1 FAVSRSRGLCLVAT
15 TRPRYCETSIPK
27 QPINPATVY
36 HSPPPTPH
44 AHSYTIP
51 EVMDLDI
58 FFSISQTEVDGYIP
72 SERVMFENFFEQVI
86 LADRLGFGTAWVAE
100 SHLSTEVQKSNPGAV
115 IPHFVGEIGLNTDI
129 LQLGH
134 RIFARTRRIGVGSAI
149 MNILCNGGPIAAAE
163 RIKTFLALH
172 GLDPE
177 ERRLFTVGFA
187 AGRFPFINI
196 PYGIV
201 PRTPVEE
208 AAWPVVKNKIF
219 EEATEIFLR
228 LLRGETLSSSMIA
241 NRSLQRKDFR
251 SDSDWQRVVDV
262 FGQDFGEIPLAPRWV
277 FPNLKIVPQEP
288 RMDLL
293 QLSIGSHDA
302 ATQVFANTILPVGV
316 FNLSITPGDEIRKTN
331 ERMATAYHP
340 AGGGWQRRLMPR
352 TVLVF
357 INDSDPSRAPE
368 EARAA
373 LTNYWRAL
381 EGTLDEEKVR
391 SATNNAL
398 IGSAEMIVKQVAE
411 RFHHDDRLMLWFDF
425 NNHDSKRVMKNM
437 DDFMTKVAPA
447 ISR

>member
-1 FAVSRSRGLCLVAT
+1 M
-15 TRPRYCETSIPK
+15 E
-27 QPINPATVY
+27 
-36 HSPPPTPH
+36 
-44 AHSYTIP
+44 
-51 EVMDLDI
+51 LDI
-58 FFSISQTEVDGYIP
+58 FFSISQTEVDGYVP
-72 SERVMFENFFEQVI
+72 SERVMFENFFEQVS

-134 RIFARTRRIGVGSAI
+134 RIFARTKRIGVGSAI

-163 RIKTFLALH
+163 RVRTFLMLH
-172 GLDPE
+172 GLDPD
-177 ERRLFTVGFA
+177 ERRLLTVGFA

-201 PRTPVEE
+201 PRSPIEE

-228 LLRGETLSSSMIA
+228 LLRGETISSSMIA
-241 NRSLQRKDFR
+241 SRSLRREDFR
-251 SDSDWQRVVDV
+251 SDADWQKVVDR
-262 FGQDFGEIPLAPRWV
+262 FGKPTDEIALAPRWV
-277 FPNLKIVPQEP
+277 FPNLKIIPQES
-288 RMDLL
+288 RLDLL
-293 QLSIGSHDA
+293 RLSIGSHDA
-302 ATQVFANTILPVGV
+302 ATQLFANTILPVGV

-331 ERMATAYHP
+331 ERMASAYHP
-340 AGGGWQRRLMPR
+340 DGGGWQRRLMPR

-357 INDSDPSRAPE
+357 INDDPVRASE

-391 SATNNAL
+391 RATDNAL
-398 IGSAEMIVKQVAE
+398 IGNAGMIAKQIAE
-411 RFHHDDRLMLWFDF
+411 RFHPDDRLMLWFDF

-437 DDFMTKVAPA
+437 DDLM
-447 ISR
+447 SRVGSVIRQ

>member
-1 FAVSRSRGLCLVAT
+1 M
-15 TRPRYCETSIPK
+15 E
-27 QPINPATVY
+27 
-36 HSPPPTPH
+36 
-44 AHSYTIP
+44 
-51 EVMDLDI
+51 LDI
-58 FFSISQTEVDGYIP
+58 FFSISQTEVDGYMP
-72 SERVMFENFFEQVI
+72 SERVMFENFFKQVE

-100 SHLSTEVQKSNPGAV
+100 SHLSTEVQKTNPGAV

-134 RIFARTRRIGVGSAI
+134 RIFGRTKQIGVGSAI

-163 RIKTFLALH
+163 RVRTFLALH
-172 GLDPE
+172 GLDAE
-177 ERRLFTVGFA
+177 ERRLLTIGFA

-228 LLRGETLSSSMIA
+228 LLKGETLNSSMITPRA
-241 NRSLQRKDFR
+241 LRRKDFR
-251 SDSDWQRVVDV
+251 SGEDWQRVIAAY
-262 FGQDFGEIPLAPRWV
+262 GQDVAEVPIAPRWP
-277 FPNLKIVPQEP
+277 FPNLKIVPQES

-293 QLSIGSHDA
+293 RLSIGSHDPT
-302 ATQVFANTILPVGV
+302 TQIFANTILPVGV

-331 ERMATAYHP
+331 ERMASAYHP
-340 AGGGWQRRLMPR
+340 DGGSWQRRLMPR

-357 INDSDPSRAPE
+357 IDDDP
-368 EARAA
+368 ARAAADARSA

-391 SATNNAL
+391 RATDNAL
-398 IGSAEMIVKQVAE
+398 IGDAQMIAKQVAE
-411 RFHHDDRLMLWFDF
+411 RFDPADRLMLWFDF
-425 NNHDSKRVMKNM
+425 NDHDSKRVMKRM
-437 DDFMTKVAPA
+437 DDFMTKVAPE
-447 ISR
+447 IGR

>member
-1 FAVSRSRGLCLVAT
+1 M
-15 TRPRYCETSIPK
+15 E
-27 QPINPATVY
+27 
-36 HSPPPTPH
+36 
-44 AHSYTIP
+44 
-51 EVMDLDI
+51 LDI

-72 SERVMFENFFEQVI
+72 SERVMFENFFEQVE

-100 SHLSTEVQKSNPGAV
+100 SHLSTEVQKMNPGAV

-129 LQLGH
+129 LQLAH
-134 RIFARTRRIGVGSAI
+134 RIFARTKQIGVGSAI

-163 RIKTFLALH
+163 RVKTFLALH

-177 ERRLFTVGFA
+177 ERRLLTIGFA

-201 PRTPVEE
+201 PRNAVEE

-228 LLRGETLSSSMIA
+228 LLRGEILSSSMIA
-241 NRSLQRKDFR
+241 SRPLRRKDFR
-251 SDSDWQRVVDV
+251 TDADWQRVVDAY
-262 FGQDFGEIPLAPRWV
+262 GQDADEIPLAPRWV
-277 FPNLKIVPQEP
+277 FPNLKIVPQES

-293 QLSIGSHDA
+293 RLSIGSHDA
-302 ATQVFANTILPVGV
+302 ATQIFANTIMPVGV
-316 FNLSITPGDEIRKTN
+316 FNLSITPGDEIQKTN

-340 AGGGWQRRLMPR
+340 DGGGWKRRLMPR

-357 INDSDPSRAPE
+357 INDDPAQAAV

-391 SATNNAL
+391 RATGNAL
-398 IGSAEMIVKQVAE
+398 IGDAAMIAAQIHE
-411 RFHHDDRLMLWFDF
+411 RFDPEDRLMLWFDF
-425 NNHDSKRVMKNM
+425 NNHNSKRVMKNM
-437 DDFMTKVAPA
+437 DDFMTRVAPA
-447 ISR
+447 IA